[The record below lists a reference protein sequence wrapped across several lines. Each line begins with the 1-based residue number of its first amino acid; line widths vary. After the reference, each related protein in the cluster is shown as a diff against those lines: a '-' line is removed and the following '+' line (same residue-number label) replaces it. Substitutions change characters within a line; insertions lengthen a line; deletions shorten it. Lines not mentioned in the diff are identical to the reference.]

1 MDRSSPDRGVPT
13 HNLVEALTALTIFIV
28 GVVMMIDNHRI
39 GAGWADDGPEAGYF
53 PFRIGAILCLASA
66 VVMLRT
72 LTGKQRNLEAF
83 VTWERFKPVLL
94 VLVPTVLYVLAMK
107 FLGIYVASALFVGA
121 FMRVMDRSSWLK
133 VLSVSVGVN
142 LVLFWMF
149 ETQFMVP
156 LPKGPLEALFG
167 Y

>member
-1 MDRSSPDRGVPT
+1 MEKSRPDRRVPT

-53 PFRIGAILCLASA
+53 PFRIGVILCLASA

-72 LTGKQRNLEAF
+72 LPGRQRNLAAF
-83 VTWERFKPVLL
+83 VTWARFKPVLL
-94 VLVPTVLYVLAMK
+94 VLVPTMLYVLAMK
-107 FLGIYVASALFVGA
+107 FLGIYVASALFVGT

-133 VLSVSVGVN
+133 VLSVSIGVN

>member
-1 MDRSSPDRGVPT
+1 
-13 HNLVEALTALTIFIV
+13 
-28 GVVMMIDNHRI
+28 MIDNHRI